1 MNEFIEKNR
10 RLLRIYC
17 IAARIIGW
25 AMLLLAGILIAYA
38 LLAGNFPNAIRDS
51 STSHL
56 SAKGFYWS
64 FRPLHSQAY
73 LPANWM
79 GSLDSAFTWAT
90 RFLLTGLLALGI
102 AQFIKYLS
110 DSKYQP
116 GCLLR
121 CGEGI
126 LYFYAVLVVA
136 EVIWRYL
143 FCPAYTRQ
151 FGSADPLLFLAVLL
165 VTGAKVLALVG
176 LAQILW
182 RVMRVVEESRTLV

>member
-51 STSHL
+51 
-56 SAKGFYWS
+56 Y
-64 FRPLHSQAY
+64 RPFQPLNSNAY

-126 LYFYAVLVVA
+126 LYFYAVLVVL
-136 EVIWRYL
+136 EVIWRYF
-143 FCPAYTRQ
+143 FCPVYTSQLGSTAYTRQ
-151 FGSADPLLFLAVLL
+151 FGADPLLFLAVLL

>member
-1 MNEFIEKNR
+1 MNTFIEKNR
-10 RLLRIYC
+10 RLLKFYC
-17 IAARIIGW
+17 VAARIIGW
-25 AMLLLAGILIAYA
+25 ALLFLSGILIVYA
-38 LLAGNFPNAIRDS
+38 LLEGNFPNVFRASIRP
-51 STSHL
+51 
-56 SAKGFYWS
+56 
-64 FRPLHSQAY
+64 FRPLNSYAY

-79 GSLDSAFTWAT
+79 GSMDNAFTWAT

-102 AQFIKYLS
+102 AQFIKFLS

-126 LYFYAVLVVA
+126 LYLYAVLLVA
-136 EVIWRYL
+136 QVIWRYL
-143 FCPAYTRQ
+143 FCPAYTSTRQ
-151 FGSADPLLFLAVLL
+151 FGADPLLFLAVLL
-165 VTGAKVLALVG
+165 ITGAKVLALVG

>member
-1 MNEFIEKNR
+1 MNEFIQKNR

-25 AMLLLAGILIAYA
+25 AMLFLSGILIAYA
-38 LLAGNFPNAIRDS
+38 LREGNFPNAIRGS
-51 STSHL
+51 
-56 SAKGFYWS
+56 KWPI
-64 FRPLHSQAY
+64 RPMIDYAY

-79 GSLDSAFTWAT
+79 GAMDNVFTWAT
-90 RFLLTGLLALGI
+90 RFFLMGLLALGI
-102 AQFIKYLS
+102 AQFIKFLS

-121 CGEGI
+121 CGEGF
-126 LYFYAVLVVA
+126 LYLYAVLLVA
-136 EVIWRYL
+136 QVIWRYL
-143 FCPAYTRQ
+143 FCPVYTRQ
-151 FGSADPLLFLAVLL
+151 FVRWGSADPLLFLAVIL

>member
-10 RLLRIYC
+10 RLLKFYC
-17 IAARIIGW
+17 VAARIIGW
-25 AMLLLAGILIAYA
+25 ALLFLSGILIIYA
-38 LLAGNFPNAIRDS
+38 LLEGNFPNSIWG
-51 STSHL
+51 STRP
-56 SAKGFYWS
+56 
-64 FRPLHSQAY
+64 FRPLTSYAY

-79 GSLDSAFTWAT
+79 GAMDNAFTWAT
-90 RFLLTGLLALGI
+90 RFFLTGILALGI

-110 DSKYQP
+110 DRKYQP

-126 LYFYAVLVVA
+126 LYLYAVLLVA
-136 EVIWRYL
+136 QVIWRYL
-143 FCPAYTRQ
+143 FCPVYTSELVSTAYTRQ
-151 FGSADPLLFLAVLL
+151 FGNDPLLFLAVLL

>member
-25 AMLLLAGILIAYA
+25 AMLLLSGILIVYA
-38 LLAGNFPNAIRDS
+38 LLEGNFPNAILGSIRP
-51 STSHL
+51 
-56 SAKGFYWS
+56 
-64 FRPLHSQAY
+64 FRPMNSYAY

-79 GSLDSAFTWAT
+79 GAMDNAFTWAT
-90 RFLLTGLLALGI
+90 RFFLTGLLALGI

-110 DSKYQP
+110 DRKYQP

-121 CGEGI
+121 CGEGF
-126 LYFYAVLVVA
+126 LYLYAVLVAA

-151 FGSADPLLFLAVLL
+151 FVSSGSADPLLLLTVLL
-165 VTGAKVLALVG
+165 ITVAKVLALVG

-182 RVMRVVEESRTLV
+182 RVMRIVEESRTLV

>member
-51 STSHL
+51 
-56 SAKGFYWS
+56 YWP
-64 FRPLHSQAY
+64 FQPLNSNAY
-73 LPANWM
+73 LPANWI

>member
-1 MNEFIEKNR
+1 MNTFIEKNR
-10 RLLRIYC
+10 RLLKFYC
-17 IAARIIGW
+17 VAARIIGW
-25 AMLLLAGILIAYA
+25 ALLFLSGILIVYA
-38 LLAGNFPNAIRDS
+38 LLEGNFPNVFRASIRP
-51 STSHL
+51 
-56 SAKGFYWS
+56 
-64 FRPLHSQAY
+64 FRPLNSYAY

-79 GSLDSAFTWAT
+79 GSMDNAFTWAT

-102 AQFIKYLS
+102 AQFIKFLS

-126 LYFYAVLVVA
+126 LYLYAVLLVA
-136 EVIWRYL
+136 QVIWRYL
-143 FCPAYTRQ
+143 FCPAYTSQLVSTAYTRQ
-151 FGSADPLLFLAVLL
+151 FGADPLLFLAVLL
-165 VTGAKVLALVG
+165 ITGAKVLALVG